1 MDSNIPQA
9 PSGRIKI
16 EKELTPARRYS
27 FLVGENESSHTAQ
40 VQLLPVLQDDE
51 RKPLLSEF
59 EKAFNIEVV
68 TREFFTKYRDL
79 FNDVKEALENI
90 IEHSPKVKEDFEAK
104 GIDTVNFAKK
114 LLGQIVFL
122 YFLQKKGWFGVG
134 RDEDWGTGR

>member
-9 PSGRIKI
+9 PSGRVKV

-79 FNDVKEALENI
+79 FNDVKEALKKLMETDQRA
-90 IEHSPKVKEDFEAK
+90 ERALEAK
-104 GIDTVNFAKK
+104 
-114 LLGQIVFL
+114 
-122 YFLQKKGWFGVG
+122 
-134 RDEDWGTGR
+134 